1 MKLDPKQLR
10 AEADAHAERMAS
22 PLWSPSEGERDKS
35 WLAPL
40 TGIEPN
46 GGREPRSRP
55 EAQAVRLDASVLER
69 QAHVDAVERTAQRL
83 AEPASW
89 HWIGADG
96 IPNWLQEAAG
106 NPHTYD
112 APDAT
117 RQAVCVRV
125 LPGTYDRLRT
135 MQRRTG
141 LRTLAGAWE
150 LLLRLGLAVAER
162 LPSRAQGPSA
172 K

>member
-22 PLWSPSEGERDKS
+22 PLWTATPGEQDKS

-40 TGIEPN
+40 TGIAPTSTQK
-46 GGREPRSRP
+46 SRQRP
-55 EAQAVRLDASVLER
+55 DALAARLDGSGQENQSANDAMDQAV
-69 QAHVDAVERTAQRL
+69 QR
-83 AEPASW
+83 AAATASW
-89 HWIGADG
+89 FSLSAEGL
-96 IPNWLQEAAG
+96 PTWLEAAAG

-117 RQAVCVRV
+117 RRAVCVRI
-125 LPGTYDRLRT
+125 LPGTYERLRLV
-135 MQRRTG
+135 QRQAK

-150 LLLRLGLAVAER
+150 FLMRLGLAVAER
-162 LPSRAQGPSA
+162 LPSRV
-172 K
+172 

>member
-22 PLWSPSEGERDKS
+22 PLWTATPGEPDKS

-40 TGIEPN
+40 TGSAPSQERP
-46 GGREPRSRP
+46 SRP
-55 EAQAVRLDASVLER
+55 RRDVQAARLDTSALESQSAIEAVEQAV
-69 QAHVDAVERTAQRL
+69 QRV
-83 AEPASW
+83 AETASW
-89 HWIGADG
+89 RALGADG
-96 IPNWLQEAAG
+96 VPTWLEAAAG

-117 RQAVCVRV
+117 RRAVCVRI
-125 LPGTYDRLRT
+125 LPGTYERLRLV
-135 MQRRTG
+135 QRQAR

-150 LLLRLGLAVAER
+150 FLMRLGLAVAER
-162 LPSRAQGPSA
+162 FP
-172 K
+172 KEM

>member
-10 AEADAHAERMAS
+10 AEADAHAERLAG
-22 PLWSPSEGERDKS
+22 PLWTATPGEQDQS

-40 TGIEPN
+40 TGSAPT
-46 GGREPRSRP
+46 RAQKSRP
-55 EAQAVRLDASVLER
+55 RPDARAARLDASMLESTSP
-69 QAHVDAVERTAQRL
+69 ADAVEQAVQRV
-83 AEPASW
+83 AETASW
-89 HWIGADG
+89 RPLGADG
-96 IPNWLQEAAG
+96 VPIWLEAAAG

-117 RQAVCVRV
+117 RRAVCVRI
-125 LPGTYDRLRT
+125 LPGTYERLRLV
-135 MQRRTG
+135 QRQAR

-150 LLLRLGLAVAER
+150 FLMRLGLAVAER
-162 LPSRAQGPSA
+162 LPKG